1 MVGPLAFKL
10 LLIGIIIFSLSVI
23 IFVPSSMSSSRN
35 QFLDENI
42 KIPDMRSFS
51 LPISERFV
59 VKANSSYFFKVQI
72 DANST
77 IVGSFQEAN
86 KLCILFYVLNE
97 TGMKKWLSGVD
108 VSREAYIYS
117 KVSTNFT
124 ITFTSTG
131 TYYFVFDNRV
141 IYHDIVCRDK
151 LVLLKVTLR

>member
-10 LLIGIIIFSLSVI
+10 LLIGVIVFSLSVI
-23 IFVPSSMSSSRN
+23 IFIPSYMSYPRN
-35 QFLDENI
+35 QFSDENI

-51 LPISERFV
+51 LPISETFV

-97 TGMKKWLSGVD
+97 TTMKKWLSGMD
-108 VSREAYIYS
+108 VSREAYVYS

-124 ITFTSTG
+124 VTFTSTG

-141 IYHDIVCRDK
+141 IYRDIVCKDK
-151 LVLLKVTLR
+151 VVLLQVTLR